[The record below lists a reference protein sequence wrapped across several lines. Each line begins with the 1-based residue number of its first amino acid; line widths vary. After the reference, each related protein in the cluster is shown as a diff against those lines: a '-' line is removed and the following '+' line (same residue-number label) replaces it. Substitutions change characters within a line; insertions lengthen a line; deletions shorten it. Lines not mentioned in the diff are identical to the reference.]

1 VSTKRKREEAELNT
15 SMSKPNREEKRNT
28 NKTTARI
35 VGSLILLATATYMI
49 GDGLLQPILNAP
61 DYLLNVYQNSTQV
74 VMGVLLTLIDAAAI
88 AAVGIVLFPILRKH
102 NVAIALGYVGT
113 RIIECLLLIV
123 AGISSLS
130 LITLSQQ
137 YVQAGAQE
145 ASYLQ
150 ALGTLVVAQ
159 SGLAFQIA
167 MIALGLGSIPFCYLL
182 YRTRLIPRALSVLGL
197 IGYAALLIGGLL
209 ELFGLNLYMIQFA
222 PGALFELIFP
232 IWLIVKGFNS
242 STIPPESANPDDDG
256 VLAGVRQPAVAP
268 SKG

>member
-1 VSTKRKREEAELNT
+1 MIEHPVPVYMPIRS
-15 SMSKPNREEKRNT
+15 
-28 NKTTARI
+28 
-35 VGSLILLATATYMI
+35 LLAE
-49 GDGLLQPILNAP
+49 P
-61 DYLLNVYQNSTQV
+61 
-74 VMGVLLTLIDAAAI
+74 
-88 AAVGIVLFPILRKH
+88 
-102 NVAIALGYVGT
+102 
-113 RIIECLLLIV
+113 
-123 AGISSLS
+123 
-130 LITLSQQ
+130 LSQQ

-222 PGALFELIFP
+222 PGALFELVFP

-242 STIPPESANPDDDG
+242 STVPPESANLDDDG

-268 SKG
+268 STG